1 MTLWRVDK
9 PRKASAKLAIIAGF
23 AIEPGEFIMIRKLVT
38 AVALLLGLAASAQAQ
53 QGYPNHLIKITQGFP
68 PGGNVDII
76 ARILAHQMEKS
87 LGQSIVVEAK
97 PGLAGALAAEA
108 VARSEPDGYSLLVL
122 PSAHPAY
129 AALSKNVRFKV
140 VDDFSWISVASFYP
154 FMICVKADSRFKTL
168 KQLIDEA
175 REKPGTLKYG
185 SAGVGSILHTT
196 VELIANQTKTK
207 FLHVPYRGEAPA
219 ITGVLTGDVDFIAAT
234 TGPISSRVKSGE
246 FRALAVTGKT
256 RWRDFPDVPTVAE
269 TILPGFEVISWTGM
283 AGPANMPKP
292 IVDRLN
298 AEVRKAIAVP
308 EVKQKLESMG
318 GDPRAT
324 TPEEMKALVQKQY
337 DTWKKLAV
345 EANLSIN

>member
-1 MTLWRVDK
+1 MMK
-9 PRKASAKLAIIAGF
+9 
-23 AIEPGEFIMIRKLVT
+23 KLVA
-38 AVALLLGLAASAQAQ
+38 AVVVLVGLSTGALAQ
-53 QGYPNHLIKITQGFP
+53 QDYPNRIIKIMQGFP

-76 ARILAHQMEKS
+76 ARILGHEMEKS

-97 PGLAGALAAEA
+97 PGLAGGLAAETI
-108 VARSEPDGYSLLVL
+108 ARMDPDGYSLLVL

-129 AALSKNVRFKV
+129 AALSKNVKFKV
-140 VDDFSWISVASFYP
+140 VDDFTWISVASFYP
-154 FMICVKADSRFKTL
+154 FMICVKADSRFQTL

-175 REKPGTLKYG
+175 RLKPGELKYG

-196 VELIANQTKTK
+196 VELIGNQTKTR

-219 ITGVLTGDVDFIAAT
+219 ITGMLQGDIDFIAAT
-234 TGPISSRVKSGE
+234 TGPISSRVKAGE

-256 RWRDFPDVPTVAE
+256 RWRDFPNVPTVDEA
-269 TILPGFEVISWTGM
+269 TIPGFEVISWTGL
-283 AGPANMPKP
+283 AGPPNMPKP

-298 AEVRKAIAVP
+298 AELRKALAVP

-324 TPEEMKALVQKQY
+324 TPDEMKALVQRQY
-337 DTWKKLAV
+337 EVWKKLAV

>member
-1 MTLWRVDK
+1 MLT
-9 PRKASAKLAIIAGF
+9 ALAV
-23 AIEPGEFIMIRKLVT
+23 LV
-38 AVALLLGLAASAQAQ
+38 GLAAGAQAQ
-53 QGYPNHLIKITQGFP
+53 QAYPNRLIKIMQGFP

-76 ARILAHQMEKS
+76 ARILAHEMEKG

-108 VARSEPDGYSLLVL
+108 IARSEPDGYSLLVL

-129 AALSKNVRFKV
+129 GALAKNVKFKV
-140 VDDFSWISVASFYP
+140 IDDFTWISVASFYP
-154 FMICVKADSRFKTL
+154 FMIVVKADSRFKTL
-168 KQLIDEA
+168 KQLLDEA
-175 REKPGTLKYG
+175 KAKPGELKYG

-196 VELIANQTKTK
+196 VELLGNQTKTK

-219 ITGVLTGDVDFIAAT
+219 LTGLLTGDVDFVAAT
-234 TGPISSRVKSGE
+234 TGPASARIRSGE

-256 RWRDFPDVPTVAE
+256 RWRDFPNVPTVDE
-269 TILPGFEVISWTGM
+269 SGVPGFEVISWTGL
-283 AGPANMPKP
+283 AGPAHMPKP

-298 AEVRKAIAVP
+298 AEVRKALAVP
-308 EVKQKLESMG
+308 DVKKKLESMG

-324 TPEEMKALVQKQY
+324 TPDEMKALVTRQY
-337 DTWKKLAV
+337 ETWKKLAK

>member
-1 MTLWRVDK
+1 MMKWLV
-9 PRKASAKLAIIAGF
+9 AAIAV
-23 AIEPGEFIMIRKLVT
+23 LV
-38 AVALLLGLAASAQAQ
+38 GLSCGAHAQ
-53 QGYPNHLIKITQGFP
+53 QAYPNRIIHLLQGFP

-76 ARILAHQMEKS
+76 ARILGHEMEKS
-87 LGQSIVVEAK
+87 LGQSLVVEAK
-97 PGLAGALAAEA
+97 PGLAGALAAET
-108 VARSEPDGYSLLVL
+108 VARSDADGYTLLML

-129 AALSKNVRFKV
+129 AALAKNVKFKV

-154 FMICVKADSRFKTL
+154 FMIAVRADSRFQNL
-168 KQLIDEA
+168 KQVIDEA
-175 REKPGTLKYG
+175 RAKPGELKYG

-196 VELIANQTKTK
+196 VELIGNQTKTK
-207 FLHVPYRGEAPA
+207 FLHIPYRGEAPA
-219 ITGVLTGDVDFIAAT
+219 LTGLLQGEIDFIAAT
-234 TGPISSRVKSGE
+234 TGPVTPRVKSGE

-269 TILPGFEVISWTGM
+269 AAIPGFEVISWTGL
-283 AGPANMPKP
+283 AGPPNLPQP

-298 AEVRKAIAVP
+298 AELRKALAVP
-308 EVKQKLESMG
+308 DVKSKLEAMG

-324 TPEEMKALVQKQY
+324 TPDEMKALVQRQY